1 MKTKTRTYKS
11 KNNTVYERDTDT
23 LSSYSIS
30 FKESKEISD
39 SLIKFFPILIS
50 YFLLFMF
57 SIVVY
62 SAIIKNL
69 YFIAAIFIGLSSIV
83 GIFAIRKIFKRKHPY
98 TFFWNPISLDTINIQ
113 NSHNYRSAAKLTK
126 MTKSKF
132 WKFIYFSDYYYK
144 ILFSILWLPVIG
156 IMTIVFTME
165 SFGTLP
171 SLPFILS
178 IVFWPMIISCIK
190 LWKSLIKIRSQIY
203 SNKNNFYYISM
214 NSKSLWFTI
223 KENIKWWINYYFQK

>member
-1 MKTKTRTYKS
+1 METKTRTYKS

-30 FKESKEISD
+30 FKESEEISN
-39 SLIKFFPILIS
+39 SLI
-50 YFLLFMF
+50 
-57 SIVVY
+57 
-62 SAIIKNL
+62 
-69 YFIAAIFIGLSSIV
+69 
-83 GIFAIRKIFKRKHPY
+83 
-98 TFFWNPISLDTINIQ
+98 
-113 NSHNYRSAAKLTK
+113 
-126 MTKSKF
+126 KF
-132 WKFIYFSDYYYK
+132 WKFIYFSEYYNK
-144 ILFSILWLPVIG
+144 ILFSILWLPIIG
-156 IMTIVFTME
+156 IMTIVFAME

-203 SNKNNFYYISM
+203 SNKNNFYYVSM

-223 KENIKWWINYYFQK
+223 KDNIKWWINYYFQK